1 MGVKGFSEK
10 RWHIV
15 FGSYAGVEKYAANEL
30 YKVIQKYVPYVLT
43 VSYSAEELPKDK
55 NLIFLGTA
63 ESNRFIGDLADKKLV
78 TLNLKPQGYAIRV
91 CESPYCEGY
100 KAIAIA
106 GADALG
112 VLYGVRDFERR
123 YADQLIFSGDYRARQ
138 TRPFIDA
145 VPDFSLSSAP
155 AVENRGLWTW
165 GHVVYDYR
173 GYIDNMSRWK
183 LNTLI
188 LWNDFAPVNA
198 RDIIEYAHARGVKV
212 IWGFSWGWG
221 TGEDMHFGSEEE
233 VAKWTRTVVKRY
245 QNEYADLGGDGI
257 YFQTSTECDEKN
269 IDGVPIAVGVT
280 NWVNRIG
287 RALLDRYPDLWIQF
301 GLHATAVKSNFRELA
316 AVDPR
321 ITITWEDAGSFP
333 FAYHAGQIDDVA
345 GTVSFTSKIAG
356 LRGDNEDFGMV
367 LKGICS
373 LYWPEFE
380 PQKGPFILG
389 ESDKAFRKKRAGEIK
404 PYIRYEQSF
413 WLKNLAAAQEVV
425 KAAVRSSAK
434 RLTVTSLVED
444 GLWEEKQ
451 WLPAALM
458 AETLWDPYEKP
469 EDTVFKVASAAGAD
483 FA

>member
-112 VLYGVRDFERR
+112 VLYGVRDFEHR

-221 TGEDMHFGSEEE
+221 TGEDMPGSEKP
-233 VAKWTRTVVKRY
+233 KWTRTVVKRY

-257 YFQTSTECDEKN
+257 YFQTSTECEKKHR
-269 IDGVPIAVGVT
+269 GVPRLGVT
-280 NWVNRIG
+280 LG
-287 RALLDRYPDLWIQF
+287 RGCGRTPAADCVWYSATDRKRRCGLALTWAHANL
-301 GLHATAVKSNFRELA
+301 GLLGWAETQQPCGPTPACRF
-316 AVDPR
+316 PR
-321 ITITWEDAGSFP
+321 QTRPGSARARARSFP
-333 FAYHAGQIDDVA
+333 FAYHAGQS
-345 GTVSFTSKIAG
+345 TTS
-356 LRGDNEDFGMV
+356 
-367 LKGICS
+367 
-373 LYWPEFE
+373 PE
-380 PQKGPFILG
+380 PFR
-389 ESDKAFRKKRAGEIK
+389 SHRK
-404 PYIRYEQSF
+404 
-413 WLKNLAAAQEVV
+413 
-425 KAAVRSSAK
+425 
-434 RLTVTSLVED
+434 
-444 GLWEEKQ
+444 
-451 WLPAALM
+451 
-458 AETLWDPYEKP
+458 
-469 EDTVFKVASAAGAD
+469 
-483 FA
+483 